1 MESTRKRAI
10 WVGGMVIVGLTVFII
25 LIGILS
31 RWQMERAGFRMQLK
45 FSFLNNLSEGS
56 PVLIAGGIKVGFVEK
71 IYQKDL
77 QTYVQIYLNSEL
89 ENKIPKKPESVFSI
103 FTTGMMGEKYIN
115 LNIGKVEEGDTFFQ
129 DGDVWTGVNPPSIDQ
144 MMLAFSSWFDGKNG
158 GQVIAEIMQETG
170 KFISNLNAIATENR
184 QDIRL
189 TVKEARVT
197 FANLS
202 RQADTLMQKLNVLS
216 GNISDISSRNKE
228 DIEIMLSS
236 LATVSNELNLITQ
249 RINSGRGTIG
259 KFLNDDEIYKNAN
272 EAMVNAKEF
281 FRVLKEK
288 PYILLYK
295 Q

>member
-10 WVGGMVIVGLTVFII
+10 WVGGMVIVGVAVFIV

-31 RWQMERAGFRMQLK
+31 RWQLERSGFRLQLQ
-45 FSFLNNLSEGS
+45 FSFLNNLNKGA
-56 PVLIAGGIKVGFVEK
+56 PVLMAGGIKVGFVEK

-77 QTYVQIYLNSEL
+77 QTYVQVYLNKDL
-89 ENKIPKKPESVFSI
+89 EDRIPKKKETVFSI
-103 FTTGMMGEKYIN
+103 FTTGMMGQKYIN
-115 LNIGKVEEGDTFFQ
+115 LTIPPVEEGDVFLQ
-129 DGDVWTGVNPPSIDQ
+129 DGDVWMGIDPPSIDQ

-158 GQVIAEIMQETG
+158 GQVIAEIIQETG
-170 KFISNLNAIATENR
+170 KFINNLNAIAGENR
-184 QDIRL
+184 EDIRL
-189 TVKEARVT
+189 TVKEARRS
-197 FANLS
+197 FAILS
-202 RQADTLMQKLNVLS
+202 QQVESLMEKLNLLS
-216 GNISDISSRNKE
+216 GNIADISSKNKE
-228 DIEIMLSS
+228 DIEVMISS

-259 KFLNDDEIYKNAN
+259 KFLNDEDIYKNAN